1 MRYKKT
7 TLKNGLRIITVP
19 LKNTETVTAMVLVAA
34 GSDYESKEING
45 LSHFLEHM
53 CFQGTERRP
62 NTGDVSHELDS
73 LGAQSNAF
81 TSKEYTGYWAKAQ
94 SKHLPKLVD
103 IISDIYQNPIFKEE
117 AIAREKGVVV
127 EEIKMYEDLP
137 QVKVGEVFEELLYG
151 DQPAGW
157 PVIGN
162 EKNVKALTR
171 DNLISYRKKHYTAE
185 NTIVI
190 VAGKVDTTHTIKMIA
205 EAFKNIHTTK
215 KEKKINTKE
224 SQNSPK
230 IKIHFKETDQAH
242 IVLGFRSLPIGHKDN
257 HKVGILETTLG
268 QGMSS
273 RLFKRLRDELGLCY
287 YVRASHEKALDRGY
301 FAIASGVA
309 KDRVK
314 EAVKAILEECKKIMK
329 ERVYPDELQKA
340 KELRTSG
347 IYLNLESSD
356 SYADFYAFQ
365 DIYNQKIQTPE
376 ERVEKIESVTARDVE
391 DLAKKT
397 FKNSTLNL
405 AIVGPYKNEKEFLEV
420 LKV

>member
-1 MRYKKT
+1 MKYKKT
-7 TLKNGLRIITVP
+7 ILKNGLRVITVP
-19 LKNTETVTAMVLVAA
+19 LKNTETVTAMVLVGA
-34 GSDYESKEING
+34 GSDYETKEING

-53 CFQGTERRP
+53 CFQGTKRRP
-62 NTGDVSHELDS
+62 NTGDVSRELDS

-81 TSKEYTGYWAKAQ
+81 TSKEYTGYWAK
-94 SKHLPKLVD
+94 SHNKHLSKLVD
-103 IISDIYQNPIFKEE
+103 IISDIYQNPIFKED

-162 EKNVKALTR
+162 EKNVKALTQT
-171 DNLISYRKKHYTAE
+171 NLVEYRKKHYVAE

-190 VAGKVDTTHTIKMIA
+190 VAGKIDTAQAVKMISTSFA
-205 EAFKNIHTTK
+205 DIHTTK
-215 KEKKINTKE
+215 KQKRAKTKE
-224 SQNSPK
+224 SQKAPQV
-230 IKIHFKETDQAH
+230 KIHFKETDQAH
-242 IVLGFRSLPIGHKDN
+242 IIIGFRSLPTGHKDN
-257 HKVGILETTLG
+257 HKMGILETILG

-287 YVRASHEKALDRGY
+287 YVRASHDKAMDRGY
-301 FAIASGVA
+301 FAVASGVA
-309 KDRVK
+309 KDRVQ
-314 EAVKAILEECKKIMK
+314 EAISAILDECKKVMK
-329 ERVYPDELQKA
+329 ERIYPEELLKA
-340 KELRTSG
+340 KELRTSS

-365 DIYNQKIQTPE
+365 DIFDQPIQTPE
-376 ERVEKIESVTARDVE
+376 EKVKKIESVTARDVQE
-391 DLAKKT
+391 MAKKT

-405 AIVGPYKNEKEFLEV
+405 SIVGPYKNEKEFLEV
-420 LKV
+420 LKI